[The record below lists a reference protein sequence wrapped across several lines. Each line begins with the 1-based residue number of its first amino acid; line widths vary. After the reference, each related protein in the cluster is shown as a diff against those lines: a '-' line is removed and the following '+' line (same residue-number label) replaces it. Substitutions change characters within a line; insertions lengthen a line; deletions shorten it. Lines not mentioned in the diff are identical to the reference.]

1 MNKELLATSIGPH
14 VYTVT
19 VGEGL
24 MGNFLMYGFVSSDY
38 AKDGIQVGA
47 IKPSNFY
54 YPLDYG
60 DYHEIRIL
68 ARIAVRDQSVL
79 DIDFRG
85 TPVPFWNITRLD
97 TNQVFYIAG
106 YGISSPIDDITF
118 FTEDDVGKDVP
129 LLFEKT
135 IEQ

>member
-1 MNKELLATSIGPH
+1 
-14 VYTVT
+14 
-19 VGEGL
+19 
-24 MGNFLMYGFVSSDY
+24 MYGFVSSDY

-60 DYHEIRIL
+60 GYHEIRVL

-85 TPVPFWNITRLD
+85 TPVPYWNITRLD

-106 YGISSPIDDITF
+106 YGISSPINDITF

-135 IEQ
+135 TEQ